1 MTLRLTISRAILI
14 FGLITAAG
22 LGAVIAT
29 SVYGLAQLKVGGPL
43 YNQIKLGND
52 LIADILPP
60 PEYVIEAY
68 LEATLA
74 LHDPAQLAAHRD
86 RLAQLKKEYDERR
99 EFWIKSD
106 LDPVLKA
113 KLVEKSDS
121 EVQRFWSAL
130 QDGLLPALAK
140 GDSAAAAK
148 AYAEITARYTA
159 HRAIIDDIVKQTND
173 QNGATEVAAT
183 GRVSTFTLILWS
195 VSAAVFLVIG
205 AGIFGV
211 AFGVIRPIAEMT
223 GVMKGL
229 AGGDLT
235 VSIPALSRDD
245 EVGAMA
251 RAVQIFKE
259 NALRVQSMESEQAG
273 LKRRAEEDR
282 KAAMLAMADGFDSV
296 IGKIIQTV
304 STASSELESS
314 AGRLTKTAEVTQ
326 SLSATVA
333 TASEQSSVN
342 AQSAAAAAEEMAS
355 SVSEIG
361 RQVSDSHKISREAVS
376 QVEAT
381 NARIA
386 DLAQSAGRIGEVVKM
401 ISAVAEQTNLL
412 ALNATIEAARAGE
425 AGRGFAVVASEVK
438 ALATQTAKATE
449 EITEQIGQMQAA
461 TNQSVSAIREIGGTI
476 GRIAEISQAIA
487 AAVEE
492 QGAAT
497 QEISRNVQRAA
508 QGASQVAGSI
518 GDVNRGATDTGA
530 ASTQVHALARSL
542 LGQSNHLRGE
552 VEKFLSTVR
561 AA

>member
-14 FGLITAAG
+14 FGLVTALG

-29 SVYGLAQLKVGGPL
+29 SVYGLSQLKVGGPL

-68 LEATLA
+68 LEATLV

-86 RLAQLKKEYDERR
+86 RLAQLKKEYDERWD
-99 EFWIKSD
+99 FWGKSD
-106 LDPVLKA
+106 LDPALKA

-121 EVQRFWSAL
+121 EVRRFWTAI

-148 AYAEITARYTA
+148 SYAEITARYTA

-173 QNGATEVAAT
+173 QNAATEVAAT
-183 GRVSTFTLILWS
+183 GRVSTFTLLLWG

-223 GVMKGL
+223 VVMKGL
-229 AGGDLT
+229 AGGDLN
-235 VSIPALSRDD
+235 VSVPALSRGD

-251 RAVQIFKE
+251 RAVQVFKD
-259 NALRVQSMESEQAG
+259 NAQRVLSMEQEQSS
-273 LKRRAEEDR
+273 LKLKAEGDR
-282 KAAMLAMADGFDSV
+282 KAAMQQMADGFDSA

-314 AGRLTKTAEVTQ
+314 AGQLTKTAEVTQ
-326 SLSATVA
+326 MLSATVA
-333 TASEQSSVN
+333 SASEQSSAN

-355 SVSEIG
+355 SVSEIS
-361 RQVSDSHKISREAVS
+361 RQVQDSHKISREAVS
-376 QVEAT
+376 QVEQT

-438 ALATQTAKATE
+438 ALAAQTAKATE
-449 EITEQIGQMQAA
+449 EISEQIGQMQSA
-461 TNQSVSAIREIGGTI
+461 TNQSVSAIQEIGGTI

-497 QEISRNVQRAA
+497 QEISRNVQQAA
-508 QGASQVAGSI
+508 QGATQVAGSI
-518 GDVNRGATDTGA
+518 TDVNRGATDTGT
-530 ASTQVHALARSL
+530 ASTHVHGLARSL
-542 LGQSNHLRGE
+542 LGQSNHLKGE